1 MSKTNDP
8 DMNGRTDSIRLQ
20 AYLSKCGIA
29 SRRHAEELI
38 LAGKVR
44 VNEKVVTELGTRVTD
59 DDVVSC
65 DGRYVIP
72 QQIVH
77 IALNKPKGYVCS
89 NMDPHEE
96 LFARDLIMIPEH
108 DSLFHVGRLDK
119 DSTGLIFYTNDGDFA
134 YRVTHPSF
142 LIEKEYLVKTKE
154 KIEPQVLKRALKG
167 VKVDNGQTCK
177 ILRYSMQSTRSVHV
191 VLNEGKNREIRRIF
205 KELGYT
211 VCYLHRTRIH
221 TIGIGNLKLG
231 SFRYLSRQEVHA
243 FSAPPKG
250 KVKGGS
256 HDSGD

>member
-1 MSKTNDP
+1 MSKNNDH
-8 DMNGRTDSIRLQ
+8 DKHEVSNAIRLQ
-20 AYLSKCGIA
+20 AYLSKCGVA

-38 LAGKVR
+38 LAGKVK
-44 VNEKVVTELGTRVTD
+44 VNEKTVTELGMKVTD
-59 DDVVSC
+59 NDVVSC
-65 DGRYVIP
+65 EGRYVIP

-119 DSTGLIFYTNDGDFA
+119 ESTGLIFFTNDGDFA
-134 YRVTHPSF
+134 YKVTHPSF
-142 LIEKEYLVKTKE
+142 QIEKEYLVKTKE
-154 KIEPQVLKRALKG
+154 KIEAQVLKRALKG

-177 ILRYSMQSTRSVHV
+177 ILRYSITSTRSVQV
-191 VLNEGKNREIRRIF
+191 ILNEGKNREIRRIF

-221 TIGIGNLKLG
+221 TISIGNLKGG
-231 SFRYLSRQEVHA
+231 SFRYLSKQEVHA
-243 FSAPPKG
+243 FSAPPK
-250 KVKGGS
+250 VKG
-256 HDSGD
+256 D